1 MKTKVYLAAFG
12 LLLSLSACSPIED
25 TKNTLAYVNDVEDYM
40 TEITQF
46 ANEFPEQAEQAI
58 TDENVAASLE
68 KNVEDLQNAIDTI
81 ENTEAPELI
90 DSLHAELVQQNEAL
104 STQLV
109 KLEESLEKGTL
120 SEAFIED
127 QEFMQTINDITSIYN
142 EIENLGE

>member
-12 LLLSLSACSPIED
+12 LLLSFSACSSIEE

-40 TEITQF
+40 NEITQF

>member
-1 MKTKVYLAAFG
+1 MKTKVYVAALG
-12 LLLSLSACSPIED
+12 MLLFLSACSPIED

-40 TEITQF
+40 NEITEF
-46 ANEFPEQAEQAI
+46 ANDFPEQAEQAI

-68 KNVEDLQNAIDTI
+68 KNIEELQKAIDTI
-81 ENTEAPELI
+81 EQTEAPELI

-104 STQLV
+104 SSQLV
-109 KLEESLEKGTL
+109 KLEESLEKGALTK
-120 SEAFIED
+120 AFVQD